1 MEKKKNITKCLTLV
15 IDFPANFHLLH
26 DFFGWGT
33 LNFPKM
39 GKQNNKVE
47 NVNLK
52 GCKVNGVFVMDKTG
66 LKILAFIYAMIFAFK
81 TVFTNTPFMGK
92 QMLLKSAPS
101 HPIFWMLQ
109 QPNIRFM
116 TLLSLSTASSS
127 AAWST
132 GLFFI
137 HLSVI
142 FGCKKWWTRL
152 KFPSEISKCGK
163 NERQS
168 S

>member
-1 MEKKKNITKCLTLV
+1 MVK
-15 IDFPANFHLLH
+15 
-26 DFFGWGT
+26 G
-33 LNFPKM
+33 
-39 GKQNNKVE
+39 NNKVE

-52 GCKVNGVFVMDKTG
+52 GCRVKGVFVMDKTG

-142 FGCKKWWTRL
+142 FGCKKMMD
-152 KFPSEISKCGK
+152 KVEISF
-163 NERQS
+163 
-168 S
+168 